1 MLLHEDKGRS
11 GPEAAN
17 GIQRAAAAAGT
28 VQGLPSI
35 MISRSWVN
43 VSDAAKFIS
52 ASQRAARVKLPL
64 AKDID
69 DFQFDG
75 TPINE

>member
-1 MLLHEDKGRS
+1 
-11 GPEAAN
+11 
-17 GIQRAAAAAGT
+17 
-28 VQGLPSI
+28 

-52 ASQRAARVKLPL
+52 ALQRAARAKLPL

>member
-1 MLLHEDKGRS
+1 
-11 GPEAAN
+11 
-17 GIQRAAAAAGT
+17 
-28 VQGLPSI
+28 